1 MHDVFFGVR
10 GGDFAR
16 SSRKY
21 ANQGVI
27 FLRPCQQ
34 VGRDIGSEMQHNIPK
49 IERDVREDV
58 HDNGDTVM
66 HATAPVLERS
76 ETDRPVPVVPLSEI
90 ALTGIFEISKI
101 LTAPSR
107 LEVTLANVVNLLQSF
122 LQMRHGVVSLLAD
135 DGIPDITV
143 GAGWSEGSDERYR
156 MRLPQKAIDQIVA
169 TAMPLVAENIA
180 THPAFSSIDMDVLGA
195 ADGARVSFIGVPIR
209 IDDKV
214 VGTLTIDRIF
224 DERSVFRLDG
234 DVRLLTMIANLVGQ
248 TVKLHRVVA
257 RDRERLMTESYR
269 LQKELSEL
277 KPARD
282 RKKVHVDGIIGDS
295 PALRGLLEKIA
306 VVAKSNATVLLR
318 GESGTGKELVAK
330 AIHELSPRAKR
341 PFIKINCA
349 ALPETVLE
357 SELFGHEKGAF
368 TGALNSRKGRFELAD
383 KGTLF
388 LDEIGEISA
397 SFQAKLLRVLQE
409 QEFERVGGNQT
420 IKVDVRVIAATNR
433 NLEEAVARNEFR
445 ADLYYRI
452 SVVPMLLP
460 PLRERRSDIP
470 LLAGEFLK
478 SFNSENGR
486 VLNFDASALDVLMN
500 CGFPGNVRELENCV
514 QRTATLAPGPD
525 IARNDFACS
534 HGQCLSAMLWKSGGE
549 DTQLKPLPIV
559 PLTAKAA
566 APAGDKPVVSG
577 PLSAPA
583 GGVPAV
589 PVSVDADEVGAGG
602 GMADR
607 DRVIAAMER
616 SGWVQAKAA
625 RLLGLT
631 PRQVGYAL
639 RKYGIEIKRL

>member
-1 MHDVFFGVR
+1 MVE
-10 GGDFAR
+10 
-16 SSRKY
+16 
-21 ANQGVI
+21 
-27 FLRPCQQ
+27 RPTADQ
-34 VGRDIGSEMQHNIPK
+34 
-49 IERDVREDV
+49 
-58 HDNGDTVM
+58 
-66 HATAPVLERS
+66 TAPI
-76 ETDRPVPVVPLSEI
+76 VPLNEI

-101 LTAPSR
+101 LTAPTR
-107 LEVTLANVVNLLQSF
+107 LETTLANVVNLLQSF
-122 LQMRHGVVSLLAD
+122 LQMRHGVVALLSD
-135 DGIPDITV
+135 DGIPDLAV

-156 MRLPQKAIDQIVA
+156 GRLPQKAVDQIVA

-180 THPAFSSIDMDVLGA
+180 THPAFSPADVKRLGA
-195 ADGARVSFIGVPIR
+195 SETTRVSFIGVPIR
-209 IDDKV
+209 IDAKV
-214 VGTLTIDRIF
+214 VGTLTIDRVW
-224 DERSVFRLDG
+224 DERPLYRLDS

-257 RDRERLMTESYR
+257 QDRERLMHESYR

-282 RKKVHVDGIIGDS
+282 RRRVHVEGIIGDS
-295 PALRGLLEKIA
+295 PALRGLLDKIA
-306 VVAKSNATVLLR
+306 VVAKSNSTVLLR
-318 GESGTGKELVAK
+318 GESGTGKELIAK

-349 ALPETVLE
+349 ALPESVLE

-388 LDEIGEISA
+388 LDEIGEISP

-433 NLEEAVARNEFR
+433 NLEEAVARKEFR

-452 SVVPMLLP
+452 SVVPMMLP

-470 LLAGEFLK
+470 LLANEFLK
-478 SFNSENGR
+478 NFNVENGR
-486 VLNFDASALDVLMN
+486 TLSFDRQAIQVLMS

-514 QRTATLAPGPD
+514 QRTATLAPGPE
-525 IARNDFACS
+525 IVRNDFACCHS
-534 HGQCLSAMLWKSGGE
+534 QCLSAILWNGGSE
-549 DTQLKPLPIV
+549 GAQPRSLPIV
-559 PLTAKAA
+559 PLSVLPAA
-566 APAGDKPVVSG
+566 APRERAAGGSP
-577 PLSAPA
+577 PAIEPAPA
-583 GGVPAV
+583 AASATS
-589 PVSVDADEVGAGG
+589 VSLAGSVTE
-602 GMADR
+602 R
-607 DRVIAAMER
+607 ESVIAAMEK

-631 PRQVGYAL
+631 PRQIGYAL
-639 RKYGIEIKRL
+639 KKHGIEVKRL

>member
-1 MHDVFFGVR
+1 MLNAAPLV
-10 GGDFAR
+10 
-16 SSRKY
+16 
-21 ANQGVI
+21 
-27 FLRPCQQ
+27 
-34 VGRDIGSEMQHNIPK
+34 
-49 IERDVREDV
+49 ERQKADS
-58 HDNGDTVM
+58 
-66 HATAPVLERS
+66 TAPI
-76 ETDRPVPVVPLSEI
+76 VPVSEI

-101 LTAPSR
+101 LTAPTR
-107 LEVTLANVVNLLQSF
+107 LETILANVVNLLQSF
-122 LQMRHGVVSLLAD
+122 LQMRHGVVVLLAD
-135 DGIPDITV
+135 DGIPDLAV

-156 MRLPQKAIDQIVA
+156 GRLPQKAVDQIVA
-169 TAMPLVAENIA
+169 TAMPLVAESIA
-180 THPAFSSIDMDVLGA
+180 THPAFSAADIELLGA
-195 ADGARVSFIGVPIR
+195 SETTRVSFIGVPIR
-209 IDDKV
+209 IDAKV
-214 VGTLTIDRIF
+214 VGTLTIDRLW
-224 DERSVFRLDG
+224 DERPMYRFDS

-248 TVKLHRVVA
+248 TVKLHRIVA
-257 RDRERLMTESYR
+257 QDRERLMNESYR

-277 KPARD
+277 KPARE
-282 RKKVHVDGIIGDS
+282 RRRVHVDGIIGDS

-306 VVAKSNATVLLR
+306 VVAKSNSTVLLR
-318 GESGTGKELVAK
+318 GESGTGKELIAK

-349 ALPETVLE
+349 ALPESVLE

-460 PLRERRSDIP
+460 PLRERRTDIP
-470 LLAGEFLK
+470 LLANEFLK
-478 SFNSENGR
+478 NFNSENGR
-486 VLNFDASALDVLMN
+486 TLRFDSHAVEVLMS

-514 QRTATLAPGPD
+514 QRTATLAPGPE
-525 IARNDFACS
+525 IVKNDFACCHS
-534 HGQCLSAMLWKSGGE
+534 QCLSAMLWNGGT
-549 DTQLKPLPIV
+549 DSTSQRSLPIM
-559 PLTAKAA
+559 PLT
-566 APAGDKPVVSG
+566 S
-577 PLSAPA
+577 SAPA
-583 GGVPAV
+583 AQREAAISRSSPVGEHPAADLGGNVA
-589 PVSVDADEVGAGG
+589 AIAGG
-602 GMADR
+602 GGSER

-631 PRQVGYAL
+631 PRQIGYAL
-639 RKYGIEIKRL
+639 KKHGIEVKRL